1 MKKCFAIL
9 LIVLTRLLVLSL
21 NGCHKP
27 VTNQGEIVGDL
38 QKSAVTMPP
47 PAGMVLIPAGE
58 FQMGSNDEEAE
69 DDEQPVHTVH
79 VDAFYM
85 DKTEVTN
92 AQYKAFLIANPYWQ
106 KSHVVARFHSGYYL
120 QQANLPD
127 GYYFQ
132 QVRGPEPEPPA
143 PDYLH
148 DWNGINYPTGKGNH
162 PVTFVSWYAAVA
174 YAEWAGKRLP
184 TEAEWE
190 KAARGGLVGKKY
202 PHGNTITQKDANY
215 GHTTGEYFVH
225 SGEVKETTEVGS
237 YPANAYGLYDMA
249 GNVYEWCLDEYDS
262 DFYAM
267 FPPNGVARNPVAS
280 PNIVVRLMRKLIN
293 MKGTRVVRGGAWD
306 LIAQHL
312 RVAARTYTSPSF
324 RSGFVG
330 FRCVKDVTP

>member
-1 MKKCFAIL
+1 MKKCFAIF
-9 LIVLTRLLVLSL
+9 LIVLIGLLAPSLS
-21 NGCHKP
+21 GCHKP
-27 VTNQGEIVGDL
+27 VTSQEGTVGDSRTPL
-38 QKSAVTMPP
+38 VAIPP
-47 PAGMVLIPAGE
+47 PDGMVLIPAGE
-58 FQMGSNDEEAE
+58 FQMGSDDPESHT
-69 DDEQPVHTVH
+69 DEQPIHTVH

-106 KSHVVARFHSGYYL
+106 KSHVVARFHSGYYF
-120 QQANLPD
+120 QQVNLPD

-132 QVRGPEPEPPA
+132 QVREPVPPD

-148 DWNGINYPTGKGNH
+148 DWNRINYPTGKANH
-162 PVTFVSWYAAVA
+162 PVTFVSWYAARA

-190 KAARGGLVGKKY
+190 KAARGGLVGNKY

-215 GHTTGEYFVH
+215 GHPTGWYFVH

-237 YPANAYGLYDMA
+237 YPANGYGLYDMA

-267 FPPNGVARNPVAS
+267 FPPNSVARNPVAS

-293 MKGTRVVRGGAWD
+293 MKGTRVVHGGAWYRT
-306 LIAQHL
+306 AQNL
-312 RVAARTYTSPSF
+312 RVAARIYTSPSF

>member
-21 NGCHKP
+21 NSCHKP

-190 KAARGGLVGKKY
+190 YAVRSGL
-202 PHGNTITQKDANY
+202 D
-215 GHTTGEYFVH
+215 
-225 SGEVKETTEVGS
+225 
-237 YPANAYGLYDMA
+237 GLYDMA
-249 GNVYEWCLDEYDS
+249 GSVWEWCLDEYNE
-262 DFYAM
+262 DFYGT
-267 FPPNGVARNPVAS
+267 FPRNGIARNPLSGADSVERLVNNFAHAMYSS
-280 PNIVVRLMRKLIN
+280 P
-293 MKGTRVVRGGAWD
+293 RVSRGGPY
-306 LIAQHL
+306 
-312 RVAARTYTSPSF
+312 RNPARAVRMSISPQIPS
-324 RSGFVG
+324 SYHG
-330 FRCVKDVTP
+330 FRCVKDVSP